1 MSELYARIEG
11 LCKENG
17 ISVTQLCRETKI
29 NRSILTE
36 LKKGRTKYLS
46 FETLRK
52 ISDYFKVPLDQ
63 FKETD
68 MTTINKIISLL
79 DEKDLNQ
86 KDLTDY
92 LGISKSAF
100 SAWKSGTSHSY
111 NKYLGKI
118 AEFLNTP
125 PSELI
130 GWTPKAAAPA
140 ASEKQLSDHRM
151 KYELW
156 DVYETEIFDTGEIL
170 CASDDMAEIR
180 LAAKEHIRNTN
191 GECRLFVKEWL
202 DK

>member
-63 FKETD
+63 FKE
-68 MTTINKIISLL
+68 N
-79 DEKDLNQ
+79 E
-86 KDLTDY
+86 
-92 LGISKSAF
+92 
-100 SAWKSGTSHSY
+100 
-111 NKYLGKI
+111 
-118 AEFLNTP
+118 
-125 PSELI
+125 
-130 GWTPKAAAPA
+130 
-140 ASEKQLSDHRM
+140 HRM